1 MRNFPL
7 PLVLH
12 HALNPLVRLNMSIS
26 WCTLL
31 SIIPPPRCY
40 RGPRSRRVLLLS
52 WNLQEILVTGAQV
65 ISARS
70 SQPLDTALI
79 GAQPRPN
86 TGGDPV
92 EARSPAFRH
101 YVTSQPWSGHKYS
114 VHQILCHSSLRS
126 SHQPSVSLFPLA
138 SPRRLLECN
147 ATSVWKTSIRWNIYH
162 SPSQS
167 FVSGTR
173 KLEDYHDTLL
183 RTRSTRQ

>member
-1 MRNFPL
+1 MYSPL
-7 PLVLH
+7 YY
-12 HALNPLVRLNMSIS
+12 SS
-26 WCTLL
+26 SSLL
-31 SIIPPPRCY
+31 PRA
-40 RGPRSRRVLLLS
+40 S
-52 WNLQEILVTGAQV
+52 VTAGSPSELKSAGDCRDYGAQV

-101 YVTSQPWSGHKYS
+101 YVTFQPWSGYKYS